1 MIYINLVKN
10 TKVRKVLSLLLSLVL
25 LPISIPSFMM
35 RTILSYLLSL
45 SNIYLSIL
53 RSMST
58 TSSSWVHTLS
68 TTLVSMVLFLPN
80 LYIHALSNLAASLA
94 AQGTSKVLAARE
106 TVSYN
111 SF

>member
-1 MIYINLVKN
+1 MLYINLVKI

-35 RTILSYLLSL
+35 RSILSYLLSL
-45 SNIYLSIL
+45 SHTYLSIL

-58 TSSSWVHTLS
+58 TLSSWIHTLS
-68 TTLVSMVLFLPN
+68 TTFVSMVLFLPN
-80 LYIHALSNLAASLA
+80 LYIHAVSNLAASLA

-106 TVSYN
+106 TVS
-111 SF
+111 